1 MHLRMS
7 AASAVLML
15 LVAVNACP
23 QELRWYRGNTHAQ
36 TKESDISGFMDLAAA
51 WYASYGYDFLCNTD
65 LNTLTPPS
73 AVRLPPDVHT
83 DFILIP
89 AEEIVTMDVRATAM
103 NIRRTVTVPYVGESL
118 SGTLQE
124 CLQAAEHAGGILI
137 LNHPNL
143 HFKLTA
149 ADIRQVKG
157 LRLFELYN
165 CYPVPPRLG
174 DNEGD
179 ATHPS
184 TESLWDSLL
193 TDGMVIFGV
202 ACDEAMYISTS
213 YVPYLP
219 GPGRGWIMVQA
230 EELSARC
237 ICDAMMN
244 GRFYATIG
252 PLLKRL
258 ELSPTQMCVE
268 IDQAAT
274 EAELGRGSAFGR
286 PAPQDAKVGE
296 RVDFIGP
303 GGRVLA
309 SYQGL
314 SAAYTPSGTGYVR
327 ARAVVTRQID
337 GKLVEFCAWTQPV
350 FLD

>member
-1 MHLRMS
+1 M
-7 AASAVLML
+7 
-15 LVAVNACP
+15 N
-23 QELRWYRGNTHAQ
+23 
-36 TKESDISGFMDLAAA
+36 
-51 WYASYGYDFLCNTD
+51 
-65 LNTLTPPS
+65 
-73 AVRLPPDVHT
+73 T

-89 AEEIVTMDVRATAM
+89 GEEIVTMDVRATAM
-103 NIRRTVTVPYVGESL
+103 NIRRTVTVPYTGKSL
-118 SGTLQE
+118 SSTLQE
-124 CLQAAEHAGGILI
+124 SLQAAEQAGGILI
-137 LNHPNL
+137 LNHPNR
-143 HFKLTA
+143 HWKLTA
-149 ADIRQVKG
+149 ADIRPVKG

-165 CYPVPPRLG
+165 CCPVPHRMG

-202 ACDEAMYISTS
+202 ACDEADYIPNS
-213 YVPYLP
+213 YAPYLP

-230 EELSARC
+230 EELSAPC

-286 PAPQDAKVGE
+286 PAPQDAIVGD

-314 SAAYTPSGTGYVR
+314 SGAYTPSGTGYVR
-327 ARAVVTRQID
+327 ARAVLTRQID